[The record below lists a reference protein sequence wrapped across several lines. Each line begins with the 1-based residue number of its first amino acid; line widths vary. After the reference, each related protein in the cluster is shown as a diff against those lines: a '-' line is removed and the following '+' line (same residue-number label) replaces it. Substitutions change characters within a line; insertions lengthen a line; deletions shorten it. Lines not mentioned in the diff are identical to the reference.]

1 MQQVRKLLLHALQVS
16 NIRLKCSSALMLC
29 RDQRGDGSSDDGPG
43 GSTIVSELSLGEGI
57 GRARPS
63 RTQSAGSRLKSAP
76 ATPFSALLHAAARN
90 GPAPGLE
97 EKMPRVGSFPGAGK
111 RLLDPTDLELG
122 PQQKRART
130 MLLPEMIHDSPQM
143 SYRPTEPGTLLI
155 VPCISF
161 SECIECRSSV
171 DTARLTQLVYPTNCC

>member
-1 MQQVRKLLLHALQVS
+1 MKR
-16 NIRLKCSSALMLC
+16 SSGSTC
-29 RDQRGDGSSDDGPG
+29 RDERGDGSSDDGPG

-76 ATPFSALLHAAARN
+76 ATPFSALLHAAART

-97 EKMPRVGSFPGAGK
+97 ERMPRVGSFPGAGK
-111 RLLDPTDLELG
+111 RILDPADLEHG

-130 MLLPEMIHDSPQM
+130 MLLPEMIHDSQQM
-143 SYRPTEPGTLLI
+143 SYRPTETGTLNRRPACSYALAFVSWMGI
-155 VPCISF
+155 LNAMSRHNALVVVFGHAAPQ
-161 SECIECRSSV
+161 
-171 DTARLTQLVYPTNCC
+171 TQVACLA